1 MLSWFDNAIIDGLV
15 NLSAWI
21 TRNFAFLSGKFDNSI
36 IDGIVNE
43 IANLTQ
49 DSGKYLRKIQTGQI
63 QTYIYAA
70 LLGAVVIILVK
81 II

>member
-15 NLSAWI
+15 NLSAWL
-21 TRNFAFLSGKFDNSI
+21 TRNFSFLSGKFDNGV

-49 DSGKYLRKIQTGQI
+49 DSGKYLRKSQTGQI
-63 QTYIYAA
+63 QTYIYVA
-70 LLGAVVIILVK
+70 LLGAIVIIIVK